1 MSLSALI
8 QKGGLGQ
15 FATATTATLAT
26 PTNEKARTVARV
38 ATVAVA
44 SFTRPVIEPSWVSIS
59 YIRGWAVTD
68 AELKCYMNQLARLE
82 YETGPDRDD
91 VERRVLA
98 EILAAR
104 PGDDRVTCGDCQH
117 FQPDAIGDGT
127 GIGGCTAG
135 VMTGPLKYPPVKRY
149 CEQWSM
155 RA

>member
-15 FATATTATLAT
+15 FATATTATFAT
-26 PTNEKARTVARV
+26 PTNEQARTVAKV

-44 SFTRPVIEPSWVSIS
+44 NSTKPVIEPSWVSIS

-68 AELKCYMNQLARLE
+68 AELKCYMERLARLE
-82 YETGPDRDD
+82 YETGPDHDD
-91 VERRVLA
+91 AERRALA

-104 PGDDRVTCGDCQH
+104 PGDDQVKCGDCQH
-117 FQPDAIGDGT
+117 FQPDMIGDGT
-127 GIGGCTAG
+127 GIGSCAAS
-135 VMTGPLKYPPVKRY
+135 VMVGPLKYPPVKRH
-149 CEQWSM
+149 CKQWRM